1 MNTSFVLK
9 PNDKKF
15 VIKDHFPDLAKDKK
29 MGIFLSGGMESTLL
43 LLIAQMVY
51 GKDKVLAFYSDNIF
65 SANDPVRGKYI
76 VANVMRTAEFC
87 DVDPIFVNFDY
98 ELHLSNRQKS
108 HEDKITYLQ
117 ENYHIDFVVLGFT
130 KLFFEVEIFKRDGIT
145 EDEVKKIAFSDPI
158 KYKSTIEEFYLHTDD
173 YTWTLLEIDI
183 PADVYPTLRSTS
195 GFIRSPFQDLN
206 KCEVVDLYRQL
217 DKLDILYKTS
227 SCITES
233 LTKVGK
239 HCGRCF
245 NCQQRYD
252 AFRIL
257 NCGVEDLTEYDSDE
271 IKKRR
276 QNLENIMQGKTD
288 F

>member
-1 MNTSFVLK
+1 MNTSFTLK
-9 PNDKKF
+9 PNNNTF
-15 VIKDHFPDLAKDKK
+15 SITDHFPDLSKDKK

-65 SANDPVRGKYI
+65 SANDPVRGGYI
-76 VANVMRTAEFC
+76 IANVMRTAEFC
-87 DVDPIFVNFDY
+87 NIDPIFVNFDY
-98 ELHLSNRQKS
+98 DLHLTNRQKS

-117 ENYHIDFVVLGFT
+117 ENYAVEFVMLGFT
-130 KLFFEVEIFKRDGIT
+130 KLFFEVEIFKQDGIT
-145 EDEVKKIAFSDPI
+145 EEEVKKIAFSDPV
-158 KYKSTIEEFYLHTDD
+158 KYKSTIEEFYLETGD

-183 PADVYPTLRSTS
+183 PEDVYPTLRSTS
-195 GFIRSPFQDLN
+195 GFIRSPFQNLN

-217 DKLDILYKTS
+217 EKLDILYKTS

-257 NCGVEDLTEYDSDE
+257 NDNVEDLTEYDSDE

-276 QNLENIMQGKTD
+276 QNLENIMQEKKD

>member
-1 MNTSFVLK
+1 MNTSFTLK
-9 PNDKKF
+9 PNNKTF
-15 VIKDHFPDLAKDKK
+15 SITDHFPDLSKDKK

-43 LLIAQMVY
+43 LLMAQMVY

-65 SANDPVRGKYI
+65 SANDPVRGGYI
-76 VANVMRTAEFC
+76 IANVMRTAEFC
-87 DVDPIFVNFDY
+87 NIDPIFVNFDY
-98 ELHLSNRQKS
+98 DLHLTNRQKS

-117 ENYHIDFVVLGFT
+117 ENYAVEFVMLGFT
-130 KLFFEVEIFKRDGIT
+130 KLFFEVEIFKQDGIT
-145 EDEVKKIAFSDPI
+145 EEEVKKIAFSDPV
-158 KYKSTIEEFYLHTDD
+158 KYKSTIEEFYLETGD

-183 PADVYPTLRSTS
+183 PEDVYPTLRSTS
-195 GFIRSPFQDLN
+195 GFIRSPFQNLN

-217 DKLDILYKTS
+217 GKLDILYKTS

-257 NCGVEDLTEYDSDE
+257 NDNIEDLTEYDSDE

-276 QNLENIMQGKTD
+276 QNLENIMQGKKD